1 MPQWSDEFIWALAT
15 DKISDLAPTVIPP
28 LSHFDIH
35 KTSPPAGTGDWNT
48 PGVLSWLHLPHYQS
62 PLREASMLKL
72 KQSYATL
79 IASLWGSPRPSCDPS
94 SRTDNAVKNRYNAL
108 CTKRSHST
116 LKAGNG
122 YNAASTGRI
131 HHIEEAWNEANAY
144 WHGHDSKRTK
154 RRNQDDDEDDDGR
167 RRRFFGAQ

>member
-1 MPQWSDEFIWALAT
+1 MCMNKSSWSAEEDHLLLQGHNAFGNRWTEIA
-15 DKISDLAPTVIPP
+15 KMV
-28 LSHFDIH
+28 
-35 KTSPPAGTGDWNT
+35 
-48 PGVLSWLHLPHYQS
+48 PG
-62 PLREASMLKL
+62 
-72 KQSYATL
+72 
-79 IASLWGSPRPSCDPS
+79 
-94 SRTDNAVKNRYNAL
+94 RTDNAVKNRYNAL